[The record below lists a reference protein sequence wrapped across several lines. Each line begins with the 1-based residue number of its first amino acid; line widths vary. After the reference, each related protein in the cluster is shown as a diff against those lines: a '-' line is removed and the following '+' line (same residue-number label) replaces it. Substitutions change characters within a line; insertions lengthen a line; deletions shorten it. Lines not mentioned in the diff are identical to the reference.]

1 MESNKEKELDVL
13 KTLVEYNN
21 DRVEGYQKAS
31 EEIEH
36 ADLKHLFNKFSAQSR
51 AFSSELNSRIV
62 QLGEQPAEG
71 TTASGKVY
79 RAWMDV
85 KAALSGKDR
94 KAILGSCE
102 FGEDVALKSY
112 EEAIQ
117 SNNLSMEAQKIVNE
131 QARHIRSAHDE
142 IKNLRDVKF
151 F

>member
-1 MESNKEKELDVL
+1 METNKEKELEVL

-36 ADLKHLFNKFSAQSR
+36 TDLKQLFNKFSAQSR
-51 AFSSELNSRIV
+51 TFSSELNSRIV
-62 QLGEQPAEG
+62 QHGSVPVEG
-71 TTASGKVY
+71 TTNSGKVF

-85 KAALSGKDR
+85 KAALTGKNR

-112 EEAIQ
+112 EEAMQ
-117 SNNLSMEAQKIVNE
+117 ANGLSNETQKLVNE
-131 QARHIRSAHDE
+131 QSRHIRSAHDE
-142 IKNLRDVKF
+142 IKNLRDVSVF
-151 F
+151 

>member
-1 MESNKEKELDVL
+1 METNKEKELEVL

-36 ADLKHLFNKFSAQSR
+36 TDLRQLFNKFSAQSR
-51 AFSSELNSRIV
+51 TFSIELNSRIV
-62 QLGEQPAEG
+62 QLGSVPVEG
-71 TTASGKVY
+71 TTNSGKVY

-85 KAALSGKDR
+85 KAALTGKNR

-112 EEAIQ
+112 EEAMQ
-117 SNNLSMEAQKIVNE
+117 EPGLSIETQKLVNE

-142 IKNLRDVKF
+142 IKNLRDVSVF
-151 F
+151 